1 MASMSQAMTATDA
14 FERAHLSELSLVVS
28 ETTLKLRS
36 EGWSNHQAAA
46 AATACACTHMRFK
59 LIN

>member
-14 FERAHLSELSLVVS
+14 FERAHLSELSIVVS
-28 ETTLKLRS
+28 DTTLKLRS

-46 AATACACTHMRFK
+46 AAACACTYMGFK